1 MQQLTLIAIAQTGD
15 GILCTFTERLNYD
28 NVDEFILAW
37 LNDHAFNFKETMYGA
52 DRICW
57 RLEVEQQIVCLHFD
71 ELTQSCWFD
80 QTSEYLLAKL
90 KQIVENN
97 AH

>member
-1 MQQLTLIAIAQTGD
+1 MQKLNLISVEQTD
-15 GILCTFTERLNYD
+15 DSILCTFAQNLNYD
-28 NVDEFILAW
+28 NVEDLILPW
-37 LNDHAFNFKETMYGA
+37 LNQHRFNFKESMFGA
-52 DRICW
+52 DRISW
-57 RLEVEQQIVCLHFD
+57 RLEIAQQIVWLHFD

-80 QTSEYLLAKL
+80 QTSEELLAKL